1 MGLGLTVVFIWLE
14 GLVVVVWPGR
24 CVVVVVDNNGSFGI
38 IEMIVSVELVGVG
51 VVEFIGV
58 PMLVPT
64 GGLEGSFLATH
75 LPDLQ
80 KYLDQHETEGGR
92 IMKQPEGIIKK
103 TDEREN
109 YETARWDK
117 NR

>member
-1 MGLGLTVVFIWLE
+1 
-14 GLVVVVWPGR
+14 
-24 CVVVVVDNNGSFGI
+24 
-38 IEMIVSVELVGVG
+38 MIVSVELVGVG

-80 KYLDQHETEGGR
+80 KYFDQHETEGGR
-92 IMKQPEGIIKK
+92 IMKQPEGIIIK

-109 YETARWDK
+109 YETARRDK

>member
-1 MGLGLTVVFIWLE
+1 MDVFVGLGLTVVFIWLE

-24 CVVVVVDNNGSFGI
+24 CVVVVVVDTNGLFGI

-64 GGLEGSFLATH
+64 GDWEGSFLGTH
-75 LPDLQ
+75 LPDLH
-80 KYLDQHETEGGR
+80 KYFDQHEPDETEGGL
-92 IMKQPEGIIKK
+92 
-103 TDEREN
+103 
-109 YETARWDK
+109 
-117 NR
+117 

>member
-1 MGLGLTVVFIWLE
+1 
-14 GLVVVVWPGR
+14 
-24 CVVVVVDNNGSFGI
+24 
-38 IEMIVSVELVGVG
+38 MIVSVELVGVG

-80 KYLDQHETEGGR
+80 KYFDQHETDETEGGL
-92 IMKQPEGIIKK
+92 
-103 TDEREN
+103 
-109 YETARWDK
+109 
-117 NR
+117 